1 MATKQR
7 VKSKPSRTQESTK
20 APTTTPSE
28 AQAEVQRH
36 WEEYWGRRG
45 ELEIAVRS
53 VQEANR
59 ALEEARRR
67 EAEVRQKF
75 DEAKLALKQLLD
87 VDPSMD
93 VDDDSRTAPRLN

>member
-1 MATKQR
+1 MAAKQR
-7 VKSKPSRTQESTK
+7 LKSKASKVEE
-20 APTTTPSE
+20 APKPTARASD

-45 ELEIAVRS
+45 ELEVAVRS
-53 VQEANR
+53 VQEAQR
-59 ALEEARRR
+59 TLEEARRR

-75 DEAKLALKQLLD
+75 DEAKLSLKQLLD

-93 VDDDSRTAPRLN
+93 VDEDSRTAPRLN